1 MAILSYKSEEPTNR
15 EAMSISF
22 DMPDDMN
29 IYEFKIMCVR
39 LASSIGYQSKS
50 IKSAFGETEN
60 RPELNKEFEQLI
72 NSMNIRTGSLI

>member
-39 LASSIGYQSKS
+39 LASSIGYQPKS
-50 IKSAFGETEN
+50 IKRAFGETEN
-60 RPELNKEFEQLI
+60 RPELNKEFEHLI
-72 NSMNIRTGSLI
+72 NSMNISTGSLI

>member
-39 LASSIGYQSKS
+39 LASSIGYQPNS
-50 IKSAFGETEN
+50 INRAFGETN
-60 RPELNKEFEQLI
+60 SKPELNKEFDKLI
-72 NSMNIRTGSLI
+72 NELNINTGSI